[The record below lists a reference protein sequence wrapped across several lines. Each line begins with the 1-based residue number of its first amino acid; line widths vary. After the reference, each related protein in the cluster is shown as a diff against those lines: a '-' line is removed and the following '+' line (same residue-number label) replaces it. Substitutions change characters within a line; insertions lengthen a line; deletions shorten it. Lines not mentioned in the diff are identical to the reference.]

1 MPGSGLL
8 ASTASTYQGDW
19 MQGSGVI
26 ALQTISTFGP
36 HGADHSFIQFSETQ
50 TIIDTTS
57 KVRTLPK

>member
-26 ALQTISTFGP
+26 GLQTISTFSP
-36 HGADHSFIQFSETQ
+36 HGADHSFIQTQ

-57 KVRTLPK
+57 KVRPLPKLK

>member
-26 ALQTISTFGP
+26 ALQTISTFSP

-50 TIIDTTS
+50 TIIDTTH
-57 KVRTLPK
+57 